1 MLGRAGGYKEI
12 LGRDGRG
19 RWERVVRGLV
29 VECVW
34 QSVVLEKNGL
44 GLGDAVVVGGGE
56 RYL

>member
-1 MLGRAGGYKEI
+1 M
-12 LGRDGRG
+12 GRDGRG